1 MKAVEKV
8 LQQNLTNERITD
20 RSKGLPGR
28 PVGFFGSLFG
38 CWHRVLSR
46 PFSDETGSYRVCID
60 CGARKMFDTKSFKTL
75 GNFYFTP

>member
-1 MKAVEKV
+1 MKAVQKV
-8 LQQNLTNERITD
+8 LQQRLTSGRIIG
-20 RSKGLPGR
+20 RNSSSPGR
-28 PVGFFGSLFG
+28 PIGILGTLFG

-60 CGARKMFDTKSFKTL
+60 CGARKMFDTTSFKTL